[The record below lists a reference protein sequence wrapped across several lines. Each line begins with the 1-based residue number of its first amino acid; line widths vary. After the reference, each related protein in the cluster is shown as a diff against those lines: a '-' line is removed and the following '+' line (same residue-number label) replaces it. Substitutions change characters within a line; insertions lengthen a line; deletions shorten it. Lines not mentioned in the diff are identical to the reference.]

1 MIDFDMLRET
11 NRILGEI
18 ISGKYDQRE
27 IDALLHERARRLSER
42 SNTTVER
49 DVLDVVVVVRRNES
63 TFGFPVH
70 SVKEVQRMETTS
82 IPHATSVV
90 VGAFQVRGQLRCLI
104 DMQPLISRGAAQ
116 RNNPI
121 GLAVTVAGTLGE
133 VSIGV
138 DEIIGTRVVYRDD
151 IAEDLAVG
159 NAGFI
164 SAVTKDLLSIV
175 NVEGLLACREIC
187 LDAAAE
193 LQA

>member
-1 MIDFDMLRET
+1 MIDFEMLKDT
-11 NRILGEI
+11 NRILGEV
-18 ISGKYDQRE
+18 ISGKYDQQE
-27 IDALLHERARRLSER
+27 IDVLLHERARRLSER
-42 SNTTVER
+42 NTEAVER
-49 DVLDVVVVVRRNES
+49 DILDIVVVARRNES

-70 SVKEVQRMETTS
+70 SVREVQRMETTS

-121 GLAVTVAGTLGE
+121 GLAVTVVGKPGE

-138 DEIIGTRVVYRDD
+138 DEITGTRVVYRDE

-175 NVEGLLACREIC
+175 NVDDLLACPEIC
-187 LDAAAE
+187 LNAAVGP
-193 LQA
+193 QG